1 MISID
6 LVLDCR
12 NGVGESPLW
21 VAAEQSL
28 YWVDIVGSSIHRF
41 TPATSDHTTW
51 TAPELPTS
59 IGLRKDGGFIVG
71 LRSRVCLWRPREGF
85 ETFVTPEPDLQGNR
99 LNEGVVAPDGSFWVG
114 TMCDN
119 IGPQGQPMEQAE
131 RSGALYRITA
141 DRRCERLTERRFT
154 ITNTL
159 VWPGQS
165 KVITADTLDNKLYE
179 ADISTGQPMV
189 LRELAVDELPG
200 YPDGSALTADNVLVN
215 ARAGGGGIAL
225 LESDTGALR
234 NFIALP
240 MHSPTACAFGG
251 QELDT
256 LFVTS
261 ARFGLGDAALRSS
274 PEQGGL
280 LAIRGLGKGMP
291 ANEFGE

>member
-21 VAAEQSL
+21 VAAEHSL

-41 TPATSDHTTW
+41 TPATAEHTTW
-51 TAPELPTS
+51 SAPELPTS

-71 LRSRVCLWRPREGF
+71 LRNRVCLWKPGEGF
-85 ETFVTPEPDLQGNR
+85 ETFVVPEPDREGNR

-141 DRRCERLTERRFT
+141 DGRCERVTERRFT

-159 VWPGQS
+159 VWPGHS

-179 ADISTGQPMV
+179 ADTSTTPLV
-189 LRELAVDELPG
+189 LREILVDELPG
-200 YPDGSALTADNVLVN
+200 YPDGSTLTADNILIN
-215 ARAGGGGIAL
+215 ARAGGGGLAL
-225 LESDTGALR
+225 LEVGTGALA

-251 QELDT
+251 PKLGT

-261 ARFGLGDAALRSS
+261 ARFGLDAAALRSS
-274 PEQGGL
+274 PEEGGI
-280 LAIRGLGKGMP
+280 LAIRGLGNGIP
-291 ANEFGE
+291 TNEFGE